1 MFYSLLYSL
10 ADQYIVFNLFKYITF
25 RTFGGLLT
33 ALLLYFLLGRWQ
45 IRLLQRLQWGQSIRE
60 EGPAHHQVKAGT
72 PTMGG
77 LLIFFCIF
85 VSAVLWADLR
95 SAPVWV
101 ALAVYAAF
109 AGIGFADDWKKIRL
123 KSNKGIRG
131 RYKFLFQVGAALI
144 AAIFLYHSFP
154 ADTRLSFPFFKM
166 MRPDLGL
173 WYLPFAIFV
182 IVGTSNAV
190 NLTDGLDGLATGPS
204 LLAYISY
211 AVLAYLAGH
220 IRISNYLQIPHI
232 PGAGE
237 LAIFGGVVAGALL
250 GFLWFNTYPAEIFM
264 GDVGALPLGAAL
276 GLLALMTKN
285 EILLILIGGIFV
297 LETVSVITQVLS
309 FQIFGRRVFQMAPL
323 HHHYELKGWQEP
335 KVIVRFWIVSLV
347 LCLVALGTLKLR

>member
-1 MFYSLLYSL
+1 
-10 ADQYIVFNLFKYITF
+10 
-25 RTFGGLLT
+25 
-33 ALLLYFLLGRWQ
+33 
-45 IRLLQRLQWGQSIRE
+45 
-60 EGPAHHQVKAGT
+60 
-72 PTMGG
+72 
-77 LLIFFCIF
+77 
-85 VSAVLWADLR
+85 
-95 SAPVWV
+95 
-101 ALAVYAAF
+101 
-109 AGIGFADDWKKIRL
+109 
-123 KSNKGIRG
+123 
-131 RYKFLFQVGAALI
+131 
-144 AAIFLYHSFP
+144 
-154 ADTRLSFPFFKM
+154 FFKM

-264 GDVGALPLGAAL
+264 GDVGALPLGATL